1 MKGNYLT
8 RKLVQRQTYHKV
20 KISYQAFKT
29 RQIGYFHLVIADIID
44 ELKLQLK
51 QKLILSKGFMLAH
64 HHTYLNKPEK
74 KNRNW
79 VLVKKYFFYF
89 KENQNK

>member
-74 KNRNW
+74 KTETGFW
-79 VLVKKYFFYF
+79 LKYFFYF